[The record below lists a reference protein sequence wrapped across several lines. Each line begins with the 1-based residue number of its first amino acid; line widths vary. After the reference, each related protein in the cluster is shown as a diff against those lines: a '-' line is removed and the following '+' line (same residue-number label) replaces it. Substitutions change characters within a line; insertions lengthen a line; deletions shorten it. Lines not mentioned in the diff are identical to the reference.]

1 MLDMNKMLKQTTS
14 TLKFTIFSMMVAV
27 MFVAAAGFNTEADAA
42 GVCKGRYVGV
52 PAWYN
57 NLPCQGDVP
66 EITSLMQL
74 WIIALNIAEMFIII
88 AGYLAIAFFAWG
100 GFTYLTSQGDPGKLA
115 AAKNTILN
123 SIIGLVIVLSAT
135 AIIEFVQNSIQK
147 GLV

>member
-1 MLDMNKMLKQTTS
+1 MKKILQQTTD
-14 TLKFTIFSMMVAV
+14 TLKLTIFSMLVAG
-27 MFVAAAGFNTEADAA
+27 MFVATLGFSTDVGAA
-42 GVCKGRYVGV
+42 GVCKGRYVGI

-57 NLPCQGDVP
+57 NLPCDGDVP
-66 EITSLMQL
+66 VITSLMQL

-123 SIIGLVIVLSAT
+123 AIIGLVIVLSAT
-135 AIIEFVQNSIQK
+135 AIIEFVQNSIQR

>member
-1 MLDMNKMLKQTTS
+1 MIEMQKTLQQTPNMLKLTV
-14 TLKFTIFSMMVAV
+14 FSVLVAV
-27 MFVAAAGFNTEADAA
+27 MFVATVGFNTEVDAA
-42 GVCKGRYVGV
+42 GVCKGRYIGI

-57 NLPCQGDVP
+57 NLPCDGDVP
-66 EITSLMQL
+66 VITSLMQL
-74 WIIALNIAEMFIII
+74 WIIALNIAEMFIIM

-123 SIIGLVIVLSAT
+123 AIIGLVIVLSAT
-135 AIIEFVQNSIQK
+135 AIIEFVQNSIQR